1 MARLLAAV
9 GELSYNGVTF
19 PGPIRAGI
27 TATPQYDN
35 ADRSVKYVKYLL
47 KVETYFCHDD
57 TGLVT
62 GAAAVGG
69 GDPHVN
75 NVMDY
80 IRLHLSQPG
89 ARLRIKEKG
98 FGLDVVVNGTA
109 TAGRL
114 LGNVVYDAE
123 NGPKPRVLSWQP
135 VGDNRTAKVIWEVEF
150 NIPECDKTSD
160 NEWPNARTFNVD
172 WSINER
178 GLTVRTITGM
188 VEIAVKRNSLVKGIG
203 ADWNADDYRHHTEF
217 ALPLGFVRSQKFSLS
232 EDRRT
237 LHFTITDRELE
248 SDFAFTPGTL
258 TMAAT
263 QEITSSF
270 LDGQWGGFVK
280 WDCTINATITL
291 PKNVSASVG
300 FNGVK
305 GEPQKHGRRW
315 AWVAF
320 KEILDQKIWSN
331 ASKGG
336 VDPTRH
342 LKVPGK
348 IRSVDATKAIKK
360 SMAEGGATFLPDKI
374 SIKEDLYGR
383 SFDFS
388 FSYIIFCMPD
398 FIFETSKIL
407 HPEGPTGRKNI
418 LEWQK
423 YLDYTG
429 GRYFSATP
437 TQGVSNVKSQPF
449 GRRGELGGQ
458 ELAGREGS
466 YYGSIPQH
474 RDPVWDKDIT
484 YDYCNPRDLPAAKF
498 GIPKKDDGYNGDG
511 EGRRP
516 TGATPNATTKGYKPT
531 IGSTFYPTDGTL
543 AGASGSSGSGG
554 VPGAKGGGDIK
565 LLGYVC
571 NYEHMETG
579 RTVMHTRMGQT
590 SSNNYAQDTVKTLD
604 EGGTRY
610 RAVSKNNE
618 LASADRPK
626 IQSLGPPQHLIRIT
640 GYAYQMGYTRIPPST
655 LKWGGNCTLYRI
667 SKKSTVS
674 QVAKGELPVYLTTWD
689 ILYNADNSP
698 NGEVHTEIE
707 KLSKQVSSGMLSN
720 QST

>member
-9 GELSYNGVTF
+9 GELSYNGITF

-27 TATPQYDN
+27 TATPQYDG
-35 ADRSVKYVKYLL
+35 ADRSVKYVKYVL

-57 TGLVT
+57 TALVS
-62 GAAAVGG
+62 GAPAVGG
-69 GDPHVN
+69 LDPHVN

-98 FGLDVVVNGTA
+98 FGLDVVINGSA

-114 LGNVVYDAE
+114 SGKVVYDAE

-150 NIPECDKTSD
+150 NIPES
-160 NEWPNARTFNVD
+160 NETKDETWPNARTFNVD

-188 VEIAVKRNSLVKGIG
+188 VEVAIKRNPLVKGIR

-263 QEITSSF
+263 HEIDSSF

-305 GEPQKHGRRW
+305 GQPQRHGRRW

-331 ASKGG
+331 ASKGMNVQG
-336 VDPTRH
+336 KH

-348 IRSVDATKAIKK
+348 IRNVDATKAIKRE
-360 SMAEGGATFLPDKI
+360 MAEGGATFLPNKI
-374 SIKEDLYGR
+374 NIKEDLYGR

-398 FIFETSKIL
+398 YIFETSRIL
-407 HPEGPTGRKNI
+407 HPDGPTGRKDI

-429 GRYFSATP
+429 GRYFAATP
-437 TQGVSNVKSQPF
+437 TVGASNVKSQPF

-484 YDYCNPRDLPAAKF
+484 YDYCNPRNLPAAKF
-498 GIPKKDDGYNGDG
+498 GIPEKNDGYNEQAEAHKPSGVTPNVDEKSSKELIGSYAYPEDG
-511 EGRRP
+511 IL
-516 TGATPNATTKGYKPT
+516 TGAKHPTSDKG
-531 IGSTFYPTDGTL
+531 S
-543 AGASGSSGSGG
+543 
-554 VPGAKGGGDIK
+554 GGDIK

-571 NYEHMETG
+571 NYEHVETG
-579 RTVMHTRMGQT
+579 RTIMHTRLGKT
-590 SSNNYAQDTVKTLD
+590 SASNYAQDTVETMD

-610 RAVSKNNE
+610 RAVTKKNE
-618 LASADRPK
+618 LAGADRPK
-626 IQSLGPPQHLIRIT
+626 IQTLGPPQHLVRIT

-655 LKWGGNCTLYRI
+655 LKWGENCTLYRI
-667 SKKSTVS
+667 SKKTTVS

-698 NGEVHTEIE
+698 NGEVHTEINRIT
-707 KLSKQVSSGMLSN
+707 KQQSSGMLSN